1 MYGCQLSHSL
11 QKLEPEFAKVCMFAR
26 SCHRFYTQPKSTI
39 RRQSDKHSSIQD
51 STGLKLVHLLIV
63 LITVITMTMMIPMS
77 WLILKRSSDTSLIS
91 GRLPLRLHAPAWDA
105 RLSCRDNVIDLHGKH
120 CVRRAALELAS

>member
-1 MYGCQLSHSL
+1 MHL
-11 QKLEPEFAKVCMFAR
+11 QV
-26 SCHRFYTQPKSTI
+26 
-39 RRQSDKHSSIQD
+39 
-51 STGLKLVHLLIV
+51 VH
-63 LITVITMTMMIPMS
+63 ITVTMVYIPMS
-77 WLILKRSSDTSLIS
+77 WLILNCSSDTSLIR